1 MIEVAA
7 AIIRSEEKILICQRA
22 RKKNCELLWE
32 FLGGKIERGEN
43 GEQCVVRECQE
54 ELDITIKPFQKSV

>member
-22 RKKNCELLWE
+22 RRNFLVERSSLEKMANSVSCENAKK
-32 FLGGKIERGEN
+32 
-43 GEQCVVRECQE
+43 
-54 ELDITIKPFQKSV
+54 S